1 MNTGNTSGQEVAD
14 GSRRSSFLSAR
25 LPGALLGLALLA
37 VMAVTLLPTQ
47 AAHAQTTAPGDLNR
61 CADLDRREQALKSLE
76 DQMNARMAQLKQ
88 LEATLTSMLNE
99 AKSIKDAR
107 LAHLIDVYSNM
118 KPRQA
123 GAALEALDVPTAVK
137 ILAGMKGRQAGDIL
151 STVSSKKAASLSNA
165 LTRLQMG
172 PDLPAKP

>member
-1 MNTGNTSGQEVAD
+1 MDTGKISGRERVD
-14 GSRRSSFLSAR
+14 RSWRSFPLSIR
-25 LPGALLGLALLA
+25 LSGPLAGLALLA
-37 VMAVTLLPTQ
+37 VLAVTLLSAG
-47 AAHAQTTAPGDLNR
+47 AAQAQTATSADLNR

-88 LEATLTSMLNE
+88 LEATLTSMLDE

-151 STVSSKKAASLSNA
+151 STVSAKKAAALSNA